1 MAQTVKEFLDDAYQL
16 ISASSPTVPLKGND
30 TSKGM
35 QFLNELLSSFSG
47 TGLMITVDKE
57 VSTPVLP
64 PAGNLPSYTTFAA
77 SGADVNEGRLAN
89 IENAWLLLTG
99 VTYPL
104 IAVSDHTFNE
114 QYKYSPLQG
123 LPIYAIIVDQV
134 DQTRLQLYP
143 APSQGYELFVYGK
156 FELPSFT
163 SETQVMSDL
172 PSYFTRYLKLAV
184 AKDLAAYK
192 GRASAWTEFLEKK
205 LIIAQD
211 DMESVSNM
219 NLNICEPIGNQL
231 NGAYRVRAGI

>member
-57 VSTPVLP
+57 IVTPVI
-64 PAGNLPSYTTFAA
+64 AFQQFVTFAA
-77 SGADVNEGRLAN
+77 SGADVNVGRLAN
-89 IENAWLLLTG
+89 IENAWLVLTG

-114 QYKYSPLQG
+114 QYKYAPLNG
-123 LPIYAIIVDQV
+123 LPIYAIIVDKI
-134 DQTRLQLYP
+134 DLTRLQLYP
-143 APSQGYELFVYGK
+143 APSQAYDLYVYGK
-156 FELPSFT
+156 FELPEFT
-163 SETQVMSDL
+163 SETDVISDL
-172 PSYFTRYLKLAV
+172 PSYFTRYLKLAI

-205 LIIAQD
+205 LILAQD
-211 DMESVSNM
+211 DMESTSNM
-219 NLNICEPIGNQL
+219 NLNICDPIGNQL

>member
-16 ISASSPTVPLKGND
+16 VSASSPTVPLKGND

-57 VSTPVLP
+57 ISTAVI
-64 PAGNLPSYTTFAA
+64 AGQMFVTFAA
-77 SGADVNEGRLAN
+77 SGADVNQGRLAN
-89 IENAWLLLTG
+89 IENAWLVLTG

-104 IAVSDHTFNE
+104 IAVSDHSFNE
-114 QYKYSPLQG
+114 QYKYAPLNG
-123 LPIYAIIVDQV
+123 LPIYAIIVDQI

-143 APSQGYELFVYGK
+143 APSQEYTLFVYGK
-156 FELPSFT
+156 FELPEFT
-163 SETQVMSDL
+163 SETDVMSDL
-172 PSYFTRYLKLAV
+172 PKYFTRYLKLAV
-184 AKDLAAYK
+184 AKELAGYK

-205 LIIAQD
+205 LILAED
-211 DMESVSNM
+211 DMQSVSNM
-219 NLNICEPIGNQL
+219 NLNICDPIGNQL